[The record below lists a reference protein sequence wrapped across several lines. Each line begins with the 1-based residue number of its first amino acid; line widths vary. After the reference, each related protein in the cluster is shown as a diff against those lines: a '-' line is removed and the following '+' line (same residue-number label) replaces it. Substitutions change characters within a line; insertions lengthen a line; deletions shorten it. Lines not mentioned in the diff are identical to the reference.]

1 MLKQTLDYLFK
12 NSGSV
17 TVFGTPIN
25 KLSRLIPNFKGVPLS
40 GEHEVLLPAYRE
52 KLDSLYPIDKP
63 YMRFYFGR
71 DELTITIGCDFTA
84 ADYFDSDIEDD
95 VSRVMTSFDSIE
107 SMADKWNSICKTF
120 KSKGLPFLFESVDYD
135 SYGDESPDGWYPC
148 TEITLTY
155 SKYNLV

>member
-12 NSGSV
+12 NSSAL
-17 TVFGTPIN
+17 VFGTPTS

-40 GEHEVLLPAYRE
+40 GEHEILLPAYRE
-52 KLDSLYPIDKP
+52 KLDSLYTIDKP
-63 YMRFYFGR
+63 YMRFYFGK

-84 ADYFDSDIEDD
+84 SDYFEADVADD
-95 VSRVMTSFDSIE
+95 VSRVMNSFDSIE
-107 SMADKWNSICKTF
+107 SMADIWNSICKKF
-120 KSKGLPFLFESVDYD
+120 NIKGVPFLFESVDYH

-155 SKYNLV
+155 AKYNLV